1 MDIQATK
8 LQLIQRILAENE
20 ADKLNEVSKILEEP
34 TVAYTIDGSPL
45 NGREVDELLK
55 KSEEGIE
62 NGNFLTQEEVEKQ
75 SKEW

>member
-45 NGREVDELLK
+45 NRREVDELLK
-55 KSEEGIE
+55 KSEEDIE